1 MTSENENLNLL
12 IQQLQQGSE
21 RAFTILYDK
30 FSKQLYRNI
39 LRLVKD
45 EFIAQ
50 ELLQDL
56 FFKIWEK
63 RLNIKIEGSF
73 KSFLYKV
80 AENLVFMY
88 FRKVAKDNR
97 LIENLIIANIEFDI
111 NAEDIII
118 SMQDLE
124 LLHAAI
130 AKLSPQRKQVYTLC
144 KLEGKSYDEVSN
156 ELGISTST
164 ISDHIVKANKA
175 VKQFLQLNNFM
186 PILFILEQIVS
197 NRK

>member
-1 MTSENENLNLL
+1 MTSDNENLNIL

-21 RAFTILYDK
+21 RAFTIIYDK

-56 FFKIWEK
+56 FLKIWEK
-63 RLNIKIEGSF
+63 RNTIKVEGSL

-118 SMQDLE
+118 SRQDRE

-130 AKLSPQRKQVYTLC
+130 AKLSPQRKQVYSLC

-164 ISDHIVKANKA
+164 IRDHIVKANKA
-175 VKQFLQLNNFM
+175 LKQYLQLNNGIS
-186 PILFILEQIVS
+186 ILLIIEQIILH
-197 NRK
+197 KK

>member
-1 MTSENENLNLL
+1 MDSDNENLKLL

-30 FSKQLYRNI
+30 FSKQLYRNV

-56 FFKIWEK
+56 FLKIWEN
-63 RLNIKIEGSF
+63 RQSIKIEGSF
-73 KSFLYKV
+73 KSFLFKV

-88 FRKVAKDNR
+88 FRKVAKDSR
-97 LIENLIIANIEFDI
+97 LIENLIRANIEFDI
-111 NAEDIII
+111 NAEEIII
-118 SMQDLE
+118 SRQDQE
-124 LLHAAI
+124 LLYAAI
-130 AKLSPQRKQVYTLC
+130 ANLPPQRKQVYTLC
-144 KLEGKSYDEVSN
+144 KLEGKSYEEVSK

-164 ISDHIVKANKA
+164 ISDHIVKANKT
-175 VKQFLQLNNFM
+175 VKQFLQLNNG
-186 PILFILEQIVS
+186 IALLFIVDQVIFH
-197 NRK
+197 K

>member
-1 MTSENENLNLL
+1 MTSDNENLNLL

-50 ELLQDL
+50 EILQDL
-56 FFKIWEK
+56 FLKIWEY
-63 RLNIKIEGSF
+63 RHNIKIEGSF

-97 LIENLIIANIEFDI
+97 LIENLIVANIEFDI
-111 NAEDIII
+111 NAEEIII
-118 SMQDLE
+118 SREDRE

-144 KLEGKSYDEVSN
+144 KLEGKSYEEVSI
-156 ELGISTST
+156 ELGISAST
-164 ISDHIVKANKA
+164 IRDHIVKANKA
-175 VKQFLQLNNFM
+175 LKQYLQLNNGIS
-186 PILFILEQIVS
+186 ILLIIEQIILH
-197 NRK
+197 KK

>member
-118 SMQDLE
+118 SRQDLE

>member
-1 MTSENENLNLL
+1 MDSDNENLKFL
-12 IQQLQQGSE
+12 IQQLQEGSE

-56 FFKIWEK
+56 FLKVWEN
-63 RLNIKIEGSF
+63 RQNIKIEGSF
-73 KSFLYKV
+73 KSFLFKV

-97 LIENLIIANIEFDI
+97 LIENLIRANIEFDI
-111 NAEDIII
+111 NAEEIII
-118 SMQDLE
+118 SRQDQE
-124 LLHAAI
+124 LLYAAI
-130 AKLSPQRKQVYTLC
+130 ANLPPQRKQVYTLC
-144 KLEGKSYDEVSN
+144 KLEGKSYEEVSK

-164 ISDHIVKANKA
+164 ISDHIVKANKT
-175 VKQFLQLNNFM
+175 VKQFLQVNNG
-186 PILFILEQIVS
+186 IALLFIVDQVMFH
-197 NRK
+197 K

>member
-1 MTSENENLNLL
+1 MDSDNENLKFL
-12 IQQLQQGSE
+12 IQQLQEGSE

-56 FFKIWEK
+56 FLKVWEN
-63 RLNIKIEGSF
+63 RQSIKIEGSF
-73 KSFLYKV
+73 KSFLFKV

-97 LIENLIIANIEFDI
+97 LIENLIRANIEFDI
-111 NAEDIII
+111 NAEEIVI
-118 SMQDLE
+118 SRQDQE
-124 LLHAAI
+124 LLYAAI
-130 AKLSPQRKQVYTLC
+130 AKLPPQRKQVYTLC
-144 KLEGKSYDEVSN
+144 KLEGKSYEEVSK

-164 ISDHIVKANKA
+164 ISDHIVKANKT
-175 VKQFLQLNNFM
+175 VKQFLQLNNG
-186 PILFILEQIVS
+186 IALLFIVDQVIFH
-197 NRK
+197 K